1 MIINTNLDALNTI
14 NKLNT
19 NSSATSKAL
28 EQLSSGLR
36 INKASDDAA
45 GLAISEKMKGQISGL
60 EQASRNAQDG
70 ISMLQTSEGALNE
83 TTSILQRMRELSV
96 QSANDTNTDEDR
108 DQLQKEMDQLSQEI
122 TRIGNDTEFN
132 TQKLLDGS
140 FKGTFQIG
148 ANEGQNISLSIDDL
162 RGFTLGVAGGVSIDN
177 AQQTTIVDGG
187 DGVQDIANGAYTVKQ
202 NADDTFSL
210 IGSNGKAVA
219 TSDDGVAF
227 TSMTG
232 DDTIT
237 FDNAVAGGDQI
248 TINGGDVNASQTIE
262 NEGLQAGTY
271 TYQDNGNGGNL
282 VDDKGNVVATSED
295 GLTFVDAQSGNEV
308 FAVNGNGL
316 ADGESVSV
324 GGLNISTSDS
334 ASSAITTIDQ
344 AINTVS
350 TERAKMG
357 AYQNRLEH
365 TINNLS
371 TSSQNLTAANSRIT
385 DVDMAAEMSE
395 FTKDNILT
403 QAAQAMLAQANQQP
417 QGVLQLL
424 R

>member
-1 MIINTNLDALNTI
+1 
-14 NKLNT
+14 
-19 NSSATSKAL
+19 
-28 EQLSSGLR
+28 
-36 INKASDDAA
+36 
-45 GLAISEKMKGQISGL
+45 
-60 EQASRNAQDG
+60 
-70 ISMLQTSEGALNE
+70 
-83 TTSILQRMRELSV
+83 
-96 QSANDTNTDEDR
+96 
-108 DQLQKEMDQLSQEI
+108 
-122 TRIGNDTEFN
+122 
-132 TQKLLDGS
+132 
-140 FKGTFQIG
+140 
-148 ANEGQNISLSIDDL
+148 
-162 RGFTLGVAGGVSIDN
+162 
-177 AQQTTIVDGG
+177 
-187 DGVQDIANGAYTVKQ
+187 
-202 NADDTFSL
+202 
-210 IGSNGKAVA
+210 
-219 TSDDGVAF
+219 
-227 TSMTG
+227 
-232 DDTIT
+232 
-237 FDNAVAGGDQI
+237 
-248 TINGGDVNASQTIE
+248 
-262 NEGLQAGTY
+262 
-271 TYQDNGNGGNL
+271 
-282 VDDKGNVVATSED
+282 VATSED